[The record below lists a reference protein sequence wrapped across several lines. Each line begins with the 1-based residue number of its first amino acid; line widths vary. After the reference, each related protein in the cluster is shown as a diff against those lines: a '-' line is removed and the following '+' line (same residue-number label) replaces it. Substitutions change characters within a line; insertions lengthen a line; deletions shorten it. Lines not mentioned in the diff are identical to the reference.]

1 MDHITATRL
10 ARCDAFIAAA
20 DAEHGGRY
28 DYSLL
33 PDEFVNVKTRVRII
47 CPEHGIFRMAPQDH
61 KAKTV
66 KGRVIPGQGC
76 HSCSTRCGPAARRL
90 QLFLDRARE
99 VHGSRYDYRNVDFVD
114 QRTSIRIRCFEHGAF
129 SVMPKNHLAGEQCG
143 KCGARARAE
152 SLRRVDNSG
161 QFGDPR
167 RIALDKKRAATE
179 RRNEKKRLEREAAAS
194 LDAV

>member
-10 ARCDAFIAAA
+10 ARCDAFFAAA

-66 KGRVIPGQGC
+66 KGRAIPGQGC
-76 HSCSTRCGPAARRL
+76 HSCSTDRPRAACN
-90 QLFLDRARE
+90 
-99 VHGSRYDYRNVDFVD
+99 SS
-114 QRTSIRIRCFEHGAF
+114 SI
-129 SVMPKNHLAGEQCG
+129 
-143 KCGARARAE
+143 ARARCTGPGMTTGT
-152 SLRRVDNSG
+152 STSSTSG
-161 QFGDPR
+161 PASAF
-167 RIALDKKRAATE
+167 
-179 RRNEKKRLEREAAAS
+179 AAS
-194 LDAV
+194 STEPSASCRRTT

>member
-20 DAEHGGRY
+20 DDEHGGRY

-47 CPEHGIFRMAPQDH
+47 CPEHGVFRMAPQDH

-76 HSCSTRCGPAARRL
+76 HDCSTRRGPAARRL
-90 QLFLDRARE
+90 QLFLDRALE

-143 KCGARARAE
+143 RCGARARAE
-152 SLRRVDNSG
+152 SLRQVDNAG

-179 RRNEKKRLEREAAAS
+179 RRNEKKRLKLEAAAS

>member
-1 MDHITATRL
+1 LDHITATRL
-10 ARCDAFIAAA
+10 ARCEAFIAAA
-20 DAEHGGRY
+20 DAEHAGRY

-33 PDEFVNVKTRVRII
+33 PDEFVNVKTRVRIV
-47 CPEHGIFRMAPQDH
+47 CPEHGVFRMAPQDH

-76 HSCSTRCGPAARRL
+76 HTCSTRRGPAARRFE
-90 QLFLDRARE
+90 LFLDRAHA

-114 QRTSIRIRCFEHGAF
+114 QRTSIRIRCFEHGPF
-129 SVMPKNHLAGEQCG
+129 SILPKNHLAGEQCG
-143 KCGARARAE
+143 KCAARARAE
-152 SLRRVDNSG
+152 SLRQVDNAG
-161 QFGDPR
+161 QFGGPR

-179 RRNEKKRLEREAAAS
+179 RRNEKKRLKREAAVS